1 VTGTQVLALI
11 NGLELA
17 KVNLDPVA
25 VVVAGLRVAG
35 TDEAASRRATA
46 NASIRCGQQLLL
58 RGQGRKGREDEELL
72 RAALEAAHA
81 KGVTHGAGGKAMV
94 TVSGMLM
101 VAITSAALLR
111 TTLPKPALVAAPL
124 MAVMMLSAKLTSG
137 VVRAYRSQA
146 T

>member
-1 VTGTQVLALI
+1 MTGTQVLALI

-94 TVSGMLM
+94 TVSGML
-101 VAITSAALLR
+101 AITSAALLR